1 MVGGVN
7 ELSTRLAVPPVAS
20 ARGEIGIPR
29 EPISNAPKHGIP
41 ALDLRRKPGLNGT
54 PLHGWPERTGR
65 PTLPHVCA
73 AGHAFDGPLAQPQ
86 GGDAGPGAIFLA
98 VPADK
103 SDQPGV
109 LGNLPRSRPGQRS
122 EKRTGATRAT
132 AASASKP
139 AAQPRPA
146 AKRTAAKGRRK
157 RKAATATRKPPAGN
171 RKTAPRGRPAPQP
184 ASSGSPDP

>member
-7 ELSTRLAVPPVAS
+7 ELSTRLAVHPVAS

-73 AGHAFDGPLAQPQ
+73 AGHAFGCPFRNPQ
-86 GGDAGPGAIFLA
+86 RGDAGGGAIFPA

-122 EKRTGATRAT
+122 EKRRGSRPAT
-132 AASASKP
+132 AAKP
-139 AAQPRPA
+139 AAARSGA
-146 AKRTAAKGRRK
+146 ATK
-157 RKAATATRKPPAGN
+157 RKAATARKRAEARKPSPA
-171 RKTAPRGRPAPQP
+171 RRRATTSSTARTAAAQTAAAVAG
-184 ASSGSPDP
+184 